1 MKKILDSWRSRKL
14 TIFGKCQI
22 INSLLISK
30 ILYTA
35 SILKN
40 PEQSFIKSL
49 NKIIFSFIWGNRER
63 IKRKTLIRS
72 INEGGIGIT
81 DFESKVKAIKASWVT
96 KITKD
101 KSSLLSLVMAV
112 LYKNNIDFAFLTNSS
127 VTNYNDLILNSLPEF
142 YKEVV
147 LAFNECKDKTFTKS
161 CKSEYLA

>member
-1 MKKILDSWRSRKL
+1 MEGETSLHGVIINSKTIKCLGIYIGHDEAERNEANWLCTLREFEKILDSWRSRKL

-30 ILYTA
+30 ILYNA
-35 SILKN
+35 SILEN

-81 DFESKVKAIKASWVT
+81 DFESKISNLKSHGLQILR
-96 KITKD
+96 KIRAVY
-101 KSSLLSLVMAV
+101 SLS
-112 LYKNNIDFAFLTNSS
+112 
-127 VTNYNDLILNSLPEF
+127 
-142 YKEVV
+142 
-147 LAFNECKDKTFTKS
+147 
-161 CKSEYLA
+161 